1 MAVCPQ
7 YIVHAVIDTSNV
19 SMEGC
24 YFFCCFWRGSA
35 GILCSVS
42 VRERVR
48 ERERERVRGCVR
60 GCVREGVRGCVRES
74 IMVSGRTRTRTRIRI
89 VLVGEDVCFYY
100 CSK

>member
-1 MAVCPQ
+1 MFDVFHFNSP
-7 YIVHAVIDTSNV
+7 S
-19 SMEGC
+19 C

-35 GILCSVS
+35 GILCSVR

-60 GCVREGVRGCVRES
+60 GCVREGVRES

>member
-1 MAVCPQ
+1 MVLLASLICGLL
-7 YIVHAVIDTSNV
+7 D
-19 SMEGC
+19 C

-60 GCVREGVRGCVRES
+60 GCVGGGVRGCVRES